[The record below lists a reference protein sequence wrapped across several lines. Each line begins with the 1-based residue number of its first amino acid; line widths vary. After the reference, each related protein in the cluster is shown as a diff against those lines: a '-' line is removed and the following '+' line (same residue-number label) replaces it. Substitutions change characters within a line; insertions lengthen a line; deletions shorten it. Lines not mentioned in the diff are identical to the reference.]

1 MTQEELKSITIT
13 PEETKES
20 GYFEFGV
27 HEVKITKIKID
38 KQDNKPY
45 AEIFVGNNSSE
56 DRARLWLHTPD
67 TRRISIDT
75 VRKILVHNQE
85 NEDIR

>member
-1 MTQEELKSITIT
+1 MTQEELKSIAIT

-38 KQDNKPY
+38 K
-45 AEIFVGNNSSE
+45 
-56 DRARLWLHTPD
+56 
-67 TRRISIDT
+67 
-75 VRKILVHNQE
+75 
-85 NEDIR
+85 